1 MFENLVKLFTKD
13 TTDRESIGKTAGV
26 FGIICNAVLCV
37 IKLIAGVIAGSV
49 SIIADAVNNLS
60 DALSSGITVVCFK
73 MSGKPADEDH
83 PYGHER
89 IEYVATLLLAFFIL
103 FIGYELIKTSVGRI
117 INPQY
122 TRFSI
127 AAVFVLLV
135 SIAGKFFMNR
145 MYLAYARMIDSAMLK
160 ATAQDSLND
169 VFSTAAVLLS
179 GVISVVFDIALDGY
193 VGAAVSVLII
203 WSGISLIKDALDP
216 ILGSAPDA
224 ELVHKLAHKIMSY
237 EGIIGIHDLIVHSY
251 GPSKTFASVHAEV
264 DANGDIL
271 ASHDIIDNI
280 ERDVHSETGVELVI
294 HMDPIVTDDE
304 SVDSAKKTV
313 SGIVANID
321 SALSIHDFRMVPGN
335 THTNLIFDVVLPF
348 GFKLGQKELLEQI
361 QNAVWKNLGNEFFC
375 VINFD
380 RSYIGKTEI

>member
-1 MFENLVKLFTKD
+1 MFEKLLFTKD

-26 FGIICNAVLCV
+26 FGIICNAVLCI

-49 SIIADAVNNLS
+49 SIIADAFNNLS
-60 DALSSGITVVCFK
+60 DALSSLITVICFK

-103 FIGYELIKTSVGRI
+103 FIGYELVKTSVDRI
-117 INPQY
+117 INPHY
-122 TRFSI
+122 TALSI
-127 AAVFVLLV
+127 AAVIILV
-135 SIAGKFFMNR
+135 ISIIGKLFMNR
-145 MYLAYARMIDSAMLK
+145 MYLTYAQMIDSAMLR
-160 ATAQDSLND
+160 ATAQDCMND
-169 VFSTAAVLLS
+169 VFSTGAVLVS
-179 GVISVVFDIALDGY
+179 VIIAAVFDIRPDGY
-193 VGAAVSVLII
+193 VGAVVSALIM
-203 WSGISLIKDALDP
+203 WSGITLIKDALDP

-224 ELVHKLAHKIMSY
+224 GMVRKLSDKIQSY
-237 EGIIGIHDLIVHSY
+237 DGVIGIHDLIVHSY

-264 DANGDIL
+264 DAKGDIL

-280 ERDVHSETGVELVI
+280 ERDVHRETGIELVI

-304 SVDSAKKTV
+304 SVDNAKKAV
-313 SGIVANID
+313 SGIISDID
-321 SALSIHDFRMVPGN
+321 GLLSMHDFRMVPGN

-348 GFKLGQKELLEQI
+348 GFKISQKEIFEKI
-361 QNAVWKNLGNEFFC
+361 QEAVHEELGNEFFC

-380 RSYIGKTEI
+380 RSYIGNTEI